1 MKRIFRFVILVS
13 VLAFAACTKDAT
25 SDLLAEGDAAEE
37 EYAGE
42 TVRFALDVTRASL
55 NGLEMMFE
63 AGDKI
68 YVNGKTLSVRADKY
82 GAYLHVPRAEDN
94 IYRAIFP
101 APAATA
107 FADSSNFAYVHSN
120 MQVYSPDSFG
130 RDAMCLVSY
139 ADLNNAADNESLT
152 FDAMLGVLRLTIK
165 GDAEIRSIRLQNNA
179 FSSTKALTA
188 MSGRTKFIDGEGN
201 ALGANEIEGAHHA
214 APHGASGMTDDIVLI
229 CNDTDGRG
237 VQLSAEGTD
246 FYFTLYPQEYAEGFT
261 VTISD
266 NDGKSQTFSTSGS
279 TTVPVNRLVV
289 MQPIEYTPDS
299 DLLFSERFD
308 TCVYGGDIV
317 ALRNGSSVWRSR
329 TPILCEKTVLQGL
342 PILSSHAD
350 QYGLTPGYY
359 YTTDATHTSS
369 NGSSVKVVTPGLI
382 FSDYINEGTN
392 YEKSMADVIAAGK
405 LLVTPELLNVRGF
418 NDWFM
423 SRCVEFHGYLA
434 VGNEKALN
442 SNGNFK
448 FSVNPLGILTT
459 PFMSMISGT
468 ESLEVQFDIAAGD
481 GITGYCKKDTPSSSA
496 STWSYQPNATAADSA
511 NNIEWREDKF
521 RFSVVG
527 GSKTAS
533 ILRLEF
539 IDENGDV
546 RTREDGSLMRY
557 SPINNSVDVP
567 ESDLSKEWSRV
578 RVQVANA
585 DANTRFRFYN
595 NQATRYMVY
604 HIDNIEVRKSDVISN
619 IPDGVTVLGTV
630 TCEGEPVAGVVVSDG
645 VNVTRTDSNGTYY
658 LPTDISLA
666 DHIRITIPSGYEMV
680 GKRNISPAFFS
691 PVDSSAVGLQAHD
704 FQLKR
709 VDQSNYT
716 LMVVADSHVIGAGA
730 QNGPYGSTTDR
741 STYCN
746 VVMPKWNEYAAS
758 CPGPV
763 YGVHL
768 GDMTQVGQWRYYSLA
783 KYRTDTSVSTVPI
796 FNALGNHDHDKP
808 TSGKVFSEQE
818 QHLARKTFSATIGPA
833 YYSFDIGT
841 EHYIVLDNVVILDS
855 DSTTNGVD
863 DTLTNGYKIKVDP
876 IQLQWLE
883 LDVAHID
890 KSKIKGIVICA
901 HCPLLRSTGSN
912 YMINAAEVIEI
923 VKEFPVTALIGHNHN
938 DRFVE
943 KNMPTYGK
951 TMREYLHPSLAGTA
965 WLTSSCTEG
974 TPASIVAYTFNA
986 GKTASRTYVPYGD
999 NENLRY
1005 RVYDKGSGYAITR
1018 GSFIDK
1024 SPDNDDATLTAP
1036 AVIVNAWAATGV
1048 SFAESSGG
1056 VGTTLRSQT
1065 CDPGYRTWFWASLTS
1080 SARNSIV
1087 KNSIYPNGPT
1097 WQQPGKSSNIWK
1109 YIPADSKAEITVTI
1123 IYEFGRVE
1131 TVKLY
1136 AE

>member
-1 MKRIFRFVILVS
+1 M
-13 VLAFAACTKDAT
+13 
-25 SDLLAEGDAAEE
+25 
-37 EYAGE
+37 
-42 TVRFALDVTRASL
+42 
-55 NGLEMMFE
+55 
-63 AGDKI
+63 
-68 YVNGKTLSVRADKY
+68 
-82 GAYLHVPRAEDN
+82 
-94 IYRAIFP
+94 
-101 APAATA
+101 
-107 FADSSNFAYVHSN
+107 
-120 MQVYSPDSFG
+120 
-130 RDAMCLVSY
+130 
-139 ADLNNAADNESLT
+139 
-152 FDAMLGVLRLTIK
+152 
-165 GDAEIRSIRLQNNA
+165 
-179 FSSTKALTA
+179 
-188 MSGRTKFIDGEGN
+188 
-201 ALGANEIEGAHHA
+201 
-214 APHGASGMTDDIVLI
+214 
-229 CNDTDGRG
+229 
-237 VQLSAEGTD
+237 
-246 FYFTLYPQEYAEGFT
+246 
-261 VTISD
+261 
-266 NDGKSQTFSTSGS
+266 
-279 TTVPVNRLVV
+279 
-289 MQPIEYTPDS
+289 
-299 DLLFSERFD
+299 
-308 TCVYGGDIV
+308 
-317 ALRNGSSVWRSR
+317 
-329 TPILCEKTVLQGL
+329 
-342 PILSSHAD
+342 
-350 QYGLTPGYY
+350 
-359 YTTDATHTSS
+359 
-369 NGSSVKVVTPGLI
+369 
-382 FSDYINEGTN
+382 
-392 YEKSMADVIAAGK
+392 
-405 LLVTPELLNVRGF
+405 
-418 NDWFM
+418 
-423 SRCVEFHGYLA
+423 
-434 VGNEKALN
+434 
-442 SNGNFK
+442 
-448 FSVNPLGILTT
+448 
-459 PFMSMISGT
+459 
-468 ESLEVQFDIAAGD
+468 
-481 GITGYCKKDTPSSSA
+481 
-496 STWSYQPNATAADSA
+496 
-511 NNIEWREDKF
+511 
-521 RFSVVG
+521 
-527 GSKTAS
+527 
-533 ILRLEF
+533 
-539 IDENGDV
+539 
-546 RTREDGSLMRY
+546 
-557 SPINNSVDVP
+557 
-567 ESDLSKEWSRV
+567 

-938 DRFVE
+938 DRFVA
-943 KNMPTYGK
+943 KNLPTYGK

-1005 RVYDKGSGYAITR
+1005 RVYDKAIPAPSFLSVPAPETALPKAKFSAVSVSVVVSERIAFSSTEILPEEPSACAFFRTR
-1018 GSFIDK
+1018 E
-1024 SPDNDDATLTAP
+1024 PPVTDAVPSKEALVPAKICVPAPLLTRFKLFRNCPWNVYSLLSAVSISSVRRMLSLLIESAP
-1036 AVIVNAWAATGV
+1036 YTTPEKTFEMAVSSLFNPAIFVLVAFTPNPKVILSLSVCFKLTTDLEAT
-1048 SFAESSGG
+1048 
-1056 VGTTLRSQT
+1056 
-1065 CDPGYRTWFWASLTS
+1065 TS
-1080 SARNSIV
+1080 SERTSDTFR
-1087 KNSIYPNGPT
+1087 SPPC
-1097 WQQPGKSSNIWK
+1097 PGLAVLERFISPSKS
-1109 YIPADSKAEITVTI
+1109 
-1123 IYEFGRVE
+1123 EF
-1131 TVKLY
+1131 
-1136 AE
+1136 